1 MPAKAKPPRKARRL
15 PAHAAAPGP
24 VRARRAAKGAAGPA
38 AKKAATEG
46 KVDGKKPPAAT
57 PAADKADK
65 ATGKRGLKKGS
76 RKPPSAAGH
85 AAATAAEPSADVPAA
100 ALAPTAAPPPSGPP
114 AKRRATAQSLAAG
127 QRDISVSEFFA
138 KNRHLLG
145 FDSPR
150 KALLTSVKEA
160 VDNSLDACEEA
171 GILPEIWVHIEQ
183 VGESGNRFRMSVQDN
198 GPGIVSKQIPL
209 IFGKLLYGSKFHR
222 LRMSRG
228 QQGIGISAAGMYGVL
243 TTGKPVKIISK
254 IDAKHAAHYSELRID
269 TKTNQPEILNGKGD
283 GVDIPAGKG
292 GAELMKKH
300 SIEWVAENDR
310 GESIEHGTRVTI
322 EMEAKFQRGRGSV
335 EEYLE
340 QTAISNPHAR
350 IHFQGPDGPERILER
365 STNDLP
371 PEPKE
376 IKPHPYGVELG
387 RLVTM
392 LQEQPRLTLSQ
403 FLVQSF
409 SRVSHGTAK
418 KICDTAKLS
427 PRVTAGK
434 LGRGEADALFKA
446 VQDTKIPPPATD
458 CVVPIGEQRLL
469 AGLRQVVPGEFFTAA
484 TRPPSVYRGNPFVI
498 EAALAFGGGPSA
510 QKVSLEGLSELA
522 GESDARSL
530 RQFLTTTFAGMSG
543 EGADK
548 ILEEAKLAP
557 RQSPARLTKQA
568 LAALHGAMQH
578 VNVDEG
584 QSMTVL
590 RYANRVPLQ
599 FQPAACAVTQTILS
613 TNWRSYGLSQSRGSL
628 PTGPVTT
635 MVHVASVWVPFTSES
650 KEAIASY
657 PEIQKEIRLAL
668 QAVGRKLG
676 MYLRRRLRVAQEGQR
691 RSIFLRY
698 LKEVATA
705 VSSINGL
712 DRDELYD
719 KLLAVAKRKTA
730 EADVKLDDRGRPIQ
744 EQEEDLELGDNCI
757 IVPQGPAA
765 PPAAPP
771 PDAAAAP
778 ATQGRRSRRKPI
790 AVTLGDPDG
799 GGAAVE
805 AAPTKQRRKPPR
817 RGRKAG

>member
-1 MPAKAKPPRKARRL
+1 MPRKRLLNRQTQPLLPTAARPITVSEPVHAMAKSAKPPKKTQAK
-15 PAHAAAPGP
+15 PPKEAAAAP
-24 VRARRAAKGAAGPA
+24 AS
-38 AKKAATEG
+38 
-46 KVDGKKPPAAT
+46 
-57 PAADKADK
+57 AD
-65 ATGKRGLKKGS
+65 
-76 RKPPSAAGH
+76 SAAV
-85 AAATAAEPSADVPAA
+85 AESTAKPTATAAK
-100 ALAPTAAPPPSGPP
+100 PP
-114 AKRRATAQSLAAG
+114 AKRRATAQTLAAG

-183 VGESGNRFRMSVQDN
+183 VGDSGSRYRMGVQDN

-254 IDAKHAAHYSELRID
+254 IDAKHTAHYSELRID
-269 TKTNQPEILNGKGD
+269 TKTNQPEILNGKGE

-300 SIEWVAENDR
+300 SIEWVAENDK
-310 GESIEHGTRVTI
+310 GDAIEHGTRVTI

-350 IHFQGPDGPERILER
+350 LHFQGPDGPERILER
-365 STNDLP
+365 STDDLP

-392 LQEQPRLTLSQ
+392 LQEHPKFTLAQ
-403 FLVQSF
+403 FLTQSF

-418 KICDTAKLS
+418 KICDIAKLS
-427 PRVTAGK
+427 TRVTTGK

-446 VQDTKIPPPATD
+446 IQDIKIPPPATD

-469 AGLRQVVPGEFFTAA
+469 AGIRQVVPGEFFTAA
-484 TRPPSVYRGNPFVI
+484 TRPPGVYRGNPFVI
-498 EAALAFGGGPSA
+498 EASLAYGGGPSA
-510 QKVSLEGLSELA
+510 QKISLDALVELA
-522 GESDARSL
+522 GDSDARSL
-530 RQFLTTTFAGMSG
+530 RQFLTTTFSG
-543 EGADK
+543 LGGEAADK
-548 ILEEAKLAP
+548 ILDESKLAP
-557 RQSPARLTKQA
+557 RQSPSKLKKPELQ
-568 LAALHGAMQH
+568 ALHGAMQH
-578 VNVDEG
+578 VNADEG
-584 QSMTVL
+584 QNMTVL

-628 PTGPVTT
+628 PSGPVTV

-698 LKEVATA
+698 LKEVAGA
-705 VSSINGL
+705 VSVINGV
-712 DRDELYD
+712 DREKLYEQ
-719 KLLAVAKRKTA
+719 LLAVAKKKTA
-730 EADVKLDDRGRPIQ
+730 EADVKLDDRGKPIVD
-744 EQEEDLELGDNCI
+744 EEELELGDNCI
-757 IVPQGPAA
+757 IVPQAVPGLSG
-765 PPAAPP
+765 
-771 PDAAAAP
+771 AAADSDAEGDADEKP
-778 ATQGRRSRRKPI
+778 TRSRKKK
-790 AVTLGDPDG
+790 T
-799 GGAAVE
+799 AA
-805 AAPTKQRRKPPR
+805 
-817 RGRKAG
+817 RGRK

>member
-1 MPAKAKPPRKARRL
+1 MADRPTTGPQASSNPQTRPLLPSLPQAITVWDTPLLETHMARSASRSKPDSTAQAKKKSRGEATEPAAETAVE
-15 PAHAAAPGP
+15 PAVDPGPAPG
-24 VRARRAAKGAAGPA
+24 
-38 AKKAATEG
+38 G
-46 KVDGKKPPAAT
+46 K
-57 PAADKADK
+57 
-65 ATGKRGLKKGS
+65 
-76 RKPPSAAGH
+76 
-85 AAATAAEPSADVPAA
+85 
-100 ALAPTAAPPPSGPP
+100 APP
-114 AKRRATAQSLAAG
+114 KRRATAQTLAAG

-183 VGESGNRFRMSVQDN
+183 VGESGSRFRMGVQDN
-198 GPGIVSKQIPL
+198 GPGIVRKQIPL

-254 IDAKHAAHYSELRID
+254 TGAKDAAHYYELRID
-269 TKTNQPEILNGKGD
+269 TKTNQPEILNGRGE
-283 GVDIPAGKG
+283 GVDIPSGKG

-300 SIEWVAENDR
+300 SIEWVADNDR
-310 GESIEHGTRVTI
+310 GEPVSHGTRVTI

-340 QTAISNPHAR
+340 QTAIANPHAR

-365 STNDLP
+365 SSDDLP

-392 LQEQPRLTLSQ
+392 LQEQPKLTLAQ
-403 FLVQSF
+403 FLTQSF

-418 KICDTAKLS
+418 KLCDTAKLS
-427 PRVTAGK
+427 TRTTTGK
-434 LGRGEADALFKA
+434 LGRGEADALYKSI
-446 VQDTKIPPPATD
+446 QETKIPPPATD
-458 CVVPIGEQRLL
+458 CIVPIGEQRLL

-498 EAALAFGGGPSA
+498 EAALAYGGGVAA
-510 QKVSLEGLSELA
+510 QKITREGLGELA

-530 RQFLTTTFAGMSG
+530 RQFLTTTFSG
-543 EGADK
+543 LGSEAADK
-548 ILEEAKLAP
+548 ILAEAQLAP
-557 RQSPARLTKQA
+557 RQSPSKLKKAA
-568 LAALHGAMQH
+568 LDALHGAMQN
-578 VNVDEG
+578 VSVDEG
-584 QSMTVL
+584 QSMNVL

-599 FQPAACAVTQTILS
+599 FQHAACAVTQTILG

-628 PTGPVTT
+628 PSGPVTA

-650 KEAIASY
+650 KEAIAHY

-676 MYLRRRLRVAQEGQR
+676 MYMRRRLRVAQEGQR

-698 LKEVATA
+698 LGEVAGA
-705 VSSINGL
+705 VSQINGT
-712 DRDELYD
+712 DRAKLYEQ
-719 KLLAVAKRKTA
+719 LLAVAKKKTA
-730 EADVKLDDRGRPIQ
+730 EADVRLDDRGRPI
-744 EQEEDLELGDNCI
+744 EDEEELELGDNCI
-757 IVPQGPAA
+757 IVSPTVPGVTDGAETTPSAGGKA
-765 PPAAPP
+765 RGKRAKATTVVGTGEEESARPRRR
-771 PDAAAAP
+771 AAATAK
-778 ATQGRRSRRKPI
+778 AARRRK
-790 AVTLGDPDG
+790 
-799 GGAAVE
+799 
-805 AAPTKQRRKPPR
+805 R
-817 RGRKAG
+817 

>member
-1 MPAKAKPPRKARRL
+1 MVTKTRSKPKSL
-15 PAHAAAPGP
+15 
-24 VRARRAAKGAAGPA
+24 
-38 AKKAATEG
+38 AKK
-46 KVDGKKPPAAT
+46 
-57 PAADKADK
+57 
-65 ATGKRGLKKGS
+65 
-76 RKPPSAAGH
+76 PSK
-85 AAATAAEPSADVPAA
+85 PAA
-100 ALAPTAAPPPSGPP
+100 AAASPESTPAPEPAANGKPKET
-114 AKRRATAQSLAAG
+114 KRRATAQALAAG

-183 VGESGNRFRMSVQDN
+183 VGEAGTRYRMGVQDN
-198 GPGIVSKQIPL
+198 GPGIVRKQIPL

-254 IDAKHAAHYSELRID
+254 TGPKDRAHYYELRID
-269 TKTNQPEILNGKGD
+269 TKTNQPEILNGKGE
-283 GVDIPAGKG
+283 GVEIPAGKSG
-292 GAELMKKH
+292 DELMKKH
-300 SIEWVAENDR
+300 AIEWVAVNDK
-310 GESIEHGTRVTI
+310 GDAIEHGTRVTI

-340 QTAISNPHAR
+340 QTAIANPHAR
-350 IHFQGPDGPERILER
+350 IHFLGPDGQERIIDR
-365 STNDLP
+365 ANDELP

-392 LQEQPRLTLSQ
+392 LQEQPKLTLAQ
-403 FLVQSF
+403 FLTQSF

-418 KICDTAKLS
+418 KICDSAKLS
-427 PRVTAGK
+427 SRVTTGK
-434 LGRGEADALFKA
+434 LGRGEADALFNSI
-446 VQDTKIPPPATD
+446 QDTKIPPPATD

-498 EAALAFGGGPSA
+498 EAALAYGGGVAA
-510 QKVSLEGLSELA
+510 QKITREGLAELA
-522 GESDARSL
+522 SESDARSL
-530 RQFLTTTFAGMSG
+530 RQFLTTTFSG
-543 EGADK
+543 LGSEGADK
-548 ILEEAKLAP
+548 ILTEAELAP
-557 RQSPARLTKQA
+557 RQSPSKLKKQQ
-568 LAALHGAMQH
+568 LDALHGAMQN
-578 VNVDEG
+578 VSVDEG
-584 QSMTVL
+584 QSMNVL

-599 FQPAACAVTQTILS
+599 FQPAACAVTQTITS
-613 TNWRSYGLSQSRGSL
+613 TNWRSYGLSQSRGGL
-628 PTGPVTT
+628 PNGPVTA

-676 MYLRRRLRVAQEGQR
+676 MYMRRRLRVAQEGQR

-698 LKEVATA
+698 LGEVATA
-705 VSSINGL
+705 VAVINGV
-712 DRDELYD
+712 DRDKLYEQ
-719 KLLAVAKRKTA
+719 LLAVAKKKTA
-730 EADVKLDDRGRPIQ
+730 EADVKLDDRGRPI
-744 EQEEDLELGDNCI
+744 EEDEELELGDNCI
-757 IVPQGPAA
+757 IVPQKLPGEPTADDESA
-765 PPAAPP
+765 DTADKKPKPRAKAKKP
-771 PDAAAAP
+771 
-778 ATQGRRSRRKPI
+778 GKRSRR
-790 AVTLGDPDG
+790 A
-799 GGAAVE
+799 
-805 AAPTKQRRKPPR
+805 
-817 RGRKAG
+817 

>member
-1 MPAKAKPPRKARRL
+1 MAKSTKPPKKTPAKPPKEA
-15 PAHAAAPGP
+15 AAAP
-24 VRARRAAKGAAGPA
+24 ASADGAAVAESPA
-38 AKKAATEG
+38 
-46 KVDGKKPPAAT
+46 KPPA
-57 PAADKADK
+57 
-65 ATGKRGLKKGS
+65 
-76 RKPPSAAGH
+76 
-85 AAATAAEPSADVPAA
+85 TAAKP
-100 ALAPTAAPPPSGPP
+100 L
-114 AKRRATAQSLAAG
+114 AKRRATAQTLAAG

-183 VGESGNRFRMSVQDN
+183 VGDSGSRYRMGVQDN

-254 IDAKHAAHYSELRID
+254 IDAKHTAHYSELRID
-269 TKTNQPEILNGKGD
+269 TKTNQPEILNGKGE

-300 SIEWVAENDR
+300 SIEWVAENDK
-310 GESIEHGTRVTI
+310 GDAIEHGTRVTI

-350 IHFQGPDGPERILER
+350 LHFQGPDGPERILER
-365 STNDLP
+365 STDDLP

-392 LQEQPRLTLSQ
+392 LQEHPKFTLAQ
-403 FLVQSF
+403 FLTQSF

-418 KICDTAKLS
+418 KICDIAKLS
-427 PRVTAGK
+427 TRVTTGK
-434 LGRGEADALFKA
+434 LGRGEADAIFKA
-446 VQDTKIPPPATD
+446 IQDIKIPPPATD

-469 AGLRQVVPGEFFTAA
+469 AGIRQVVPGEFFTAA
-484 TRPPSVYRGNPFVI
+484 TRPPGVYRGNPFVI
-498 EAALAFGGGPSA
+498 EASLAYGGGPSA
-510 QKVSLEGLSELA
+510 QKISLDALVELA
-522 GESDARSL
+522 GDSDARSL
-530 RQFLTTTFAGMSG
+530 RQFLTTTFSG
-543 EGADK
+543 LGGEAADK
-548 ILEEAKLAP
+548 ILDEAKLAP
-557 RQSPARLTKQA
+557 RQSPSKLKKPELQ
-568 LAALHGAMQH
+568 ALHGAMQH
-578 VNVDEG
+578 VNADEG
-584 QSMTVL
+584 QNMTVL

-628 PTGPVTT
+628 PSGPVTV

-668 QAVGRKLG
+668 QAVGRNLG

-698 LKEVATA
+698 LKEVAGA
-705 VSSINGL
+705 VSVINGV
-712 DRDELYD
+712 DREKLYEQ
-719 KLLAVAKRKTA
+719 LLAVAKKKTA
-730 EADVKLDDRGRPIQ
+730 EADVKLDDRGKPIVD
-744 EQEEDLELGDNCI
+744 EEELELGDNCI
-757 IVPQGPAA
+757 IVPQTVPGLSG
-765 PPAAPP
+765 
-771 PDAAAAP
+771 AAADAD
-778 ATQGRRSRRKPI
+778 AEGDADEKP
-790 AVTLGDPDG
+790 T
-799 GGAAVE
+799 
-805 AAPTKQRRKPPR
+805 
-817 RGRKAG
+817 RGRKKKTAARGRK

>member
-1 MPAKAKPPRKARRL
+1 MATKPKPPKNKSRKAR
-15 PAHAAAPGP
+15 
-24 VRARRAAKGAAGPA
+24 
-38 AKKAATEG
+38 
-46 KVDGKKPPAAT
+46 
-57 PAADKADK
+57 
-65 ATGKRGLKKGS
+65 S
-76 RKPPSAAGH
+76 RK
-85 AAATAAEPSADVPAA
+85 AEPHPPEPAA
-100 ALAPTAAPPPSGPP
+100 ASEADASPSANVKP
-114 AKRRATAQSLAAG
+114 ATKRRASAQTLAAG

-171 GILPEIWVHIEQ
+171 GILPEIWVRIEQ
-183 VGESGNRFRMSVQDN
+183 VGESGTRYRMSVQDN
-198 GPGIVSKQIPL
+198 GPGIVSRQIPL

-254 IDAKHAAHYSELRID
+254 IDAKHPAHYSELRID
-269 TKTNQPEILNGKGD
+269 TKTNQPEILNGKGE

-292 GAELMKKH
+292 GADLMTKH
-300 SIEWVAENDR
+300 SIEWIAENDR

-340 QTAISNPHAR
+340 QTAIANPHTR
-350 IHFQGPDGPERILER
+350 IHFQGPDGPERIIER
-365 STNDLP
+365 SSDDLP

-392 LQEQPRLTLSQ
+392 LQEHPKLTLAQ
-403 FLVQSF
+403 FLSQSF

-427 PRVTAGK
+427 TRVTTGK

-446 VQDTKIPPPATD
+446 IQETKIPPPATD
-458 CVVPIGEQRLL
+458 CIVPIGEQRLL

-484 TRPPSVYRGNPFVI
+484 TRPPSVYRGNPFLI
-498 EAALAFGGGPSA
+498 EAALAFGGGTSA
-510 QKVSLEGLSELA
+510 QKISREALGELA
-522 GESDARSL
+522 SESDARSL
-530 RQFLTTTFAGMSG
+530 RQFLTTTFSGMGG
-543 EGADK
+543 EAVDK
-548 ILEEAKLAP
+548 ILGEAQLAP
-557 RQSPARLTKQA
+557 RQSPSKLKKPQID
-568 LAALHGAMQH
+568 ALHGAMQH
-578 VNVDEG
+578 VNAEDG
-584 QSMTVL
+584 QSMNVL

-613 TNWRSYGLSQSRGSL
+613 TNWRSYGLSQSRGGL
-628 PTGPVTT
+628 PSGPVTT

-676 MYLRRRLRVAQEGQR
+676 MYMRRRLRVAQEGQR

-698 LKEVATA
+698 LGEVATA
-705 VSSINGL
+705 VATINGV
-712 DRDELYD
+712 DRDELYQR
-719 KLLAVAKRKTA
+719 LLAVAKKKTA
-730 EADVKLDDRGRPIQ
+730 EADVKLDDRGRPIE
-744 EQEEDLELGDNCI
+744 EQDDLDLGDNCI
-757 IVPQGPAA
+757 VVPQIVPVMAAQPAEEAGPAKPTKKA
-765 PPAAPP
+765 KKPE
-771 PDAAAAP
+771 
-778 ATQGRRSRRKPI
+778 RRRKN
-790 AVTLGDPDG
+790 
-799 GGAAVE
+799 
-805 AAPTKQRRKPPR
+805 
-817 RGRKAG
+817 

>member
-1 MPAKAKPPRKARRL
+1 MAKSAKPPKKTQAK
-15 PAHAAAPGP
+15 PPKEAAAAP
-24 VRARRAAKGAAGPA
+24 AS
-38 AKKAATEG
+38 
-46 KVDGKKPPAAT
+46 
-57 PAADKADK
+57 AD
-65 ATGKRGLKKGS
+65 
-76 RKPPSAAGH
+76 SAAV
-85 AAATAAEPSADVPAA
+85 AESTAKPTATAAK
-100 ALAPTAAPPPSGPP
+100 PP
-114 AKRRATAQSLAAG
+114 AKRRATAQTLAAG

-183 VGESGNRFRMSVQDN
+183 VGDSGSRYRMGVQDN

-254 IDAKHAAHYSELRID
+254 IDAKHTAHYSELRID
-269 TKTNQPEILNGKGD
+269 TKTNQPEILNGKGE

-300 SIEWVAENDR
+300 SIEWVAENDK
-310 GESIEHGTRVTI
+310 GDAIEHGTRVTI

-350 IHFQGPDGPERILER
+350 LHFQGPDGPERILER
-365 STNDLP
+365 STDDLP

-392 LQEQPRLTLSQ
+392 LQEHPKFTLAQ
-403 FLVQSF
+403 FLTQSF

-418 KICDTAKLS
+418 KICDIAKLS
-427 PRVTAGK
+427 TRVTAGK

-446 VQDTKIPPPATD
+446 IQDIKIPPPATD

-469 AGLRQVVPGEFFTAA
+469 AGIRQVVPGEFFTAA
-484 TRPPSVYRGNPFVI
+484 TRPPGVYRGNPFVI
-498 EAALAFGGGPSA
+498 EASLAYGGGPSA
-510 QKVSLEGLSELA
+510 QKISLDALVELA
-522 GESDARSL
+522 GDSDARSL
-530 RQFLTTTFAGMSG
+530 RQFLTTTFSG
-543 EGADK
+543 LGGEAADK
-548 ILEEAKLAP
+548 ILDESKLAP
-557 RQSPARLTKQA
+557 RQSPSKLKKPELQ
-568 LAALHGAMQH
+568 ALHGAMQH
-578 VNVDEG
+578 VNADEG
-584 QSMTVL
+584 QNMTVL

-628 PTGPVTT
+628 PSGPVTV

-698 LKEVATA
+698 LKEVAGA
-705 VSSINGL
+705 VSVINGV
-712 DRDELYD
+712 DREKLYEQ
-719 KLLAVAKRKTA
+719 LLAVAKKKTA
-730 EADVKLDDRGRPIQ
+730 EADVKLDDRGKPIVD
-744 EQEEDLELGDNCI
+744 EEELELGDNCI
-757 IVPQGPAA
+757 IVPQAVPGLSG
-765 PPAAPP
+765 
-771 PDAAAAP
+771 AAADSDAEGDADEKP
-778 ATQGRRSRRKPI
+778 TRSRKKK
-790 AVTLGDPDG
+790 T
-799 GGAAVE
+799 AA
-805 AAPTKQRRKPPR
+805 
-817 RGRKAG
+817 RGRK

>member
-1 MPAKAKPPRKARRL
+1 MAKSAKPPKKPQAK
-15 PAHAAAPGP
+15 PPKEAAAAPP
-24 VRARRAAKGAAGPA
+24 S
-38 AKKAATEG
+38 
-46 KVDGKKPPAAT
+46 VD
-57 PAADKADK
+57 
-65 ATGKRGLKKGS
+65 
-76 RKPPSAAGH
+76 SAAV
-85 AAATAAEPSADVPAA
+85 AESPAKPTATAAKS
-100 ALAPTAAPPPSGPP
+100 P
-114 AKRRATAQSLAAG
+114 AKRRATAQTLAAG

-183 VGESGNRFRMSVQDN
+183 VGDSGNRYRMGVQDN

-254 IDAKHAAHYSELRID
+254 IDSKHPAHYSELRID

-300 SIEWVAENDR
+300 SIEWVAENDK
-310 GESIEHGTRVTI
+310 GDAIEHGTRVTI

-350 IHFQGPDGPERILER
+350 LHFQGPDGPERIFER
-365 STNDLP
+365 STEDLP

-392 LQEQPRLTLSQ
+392 LQEHPKFTLAQ
-403 FLVQSF
+403 FLTQSF

-418 KICDTAKLS
+418 KICDIAKLS
-427 PRVTAGK
+427 TRITTGK
-434 LGRGEADALFKA
+434 LGRGEADALFRA
-446 VQDTKIPPPATD
+446 IQDTKIPPPATD

-469 AGLRQVVPGEFFTAA
+469 AGIRQVVPGEFFTAA
-484 TRPPSVYRGNPFVI
+484 TRPPGVYRGNPFVI
-498 EAALAFGGGPSA
+498 EASLAYGGGPSA
-510 QKVSLEGLSELA
+510 QKISLDALVELA
-522 GESDARSL
+522 GDSDARSL
-530 RQFLTTTFAGMSG
+530 RQFLTTTFSG
-543 EGADK
+543 LGGEAADK
-548 ILEEAKLAP
+548 ILDEAKLAP
-557 RQSPARLTKQA
+557 RQSPSKLKKPELQ
-568 LAALHGAMQH
+568 ALHGAMQH
-578 VNVDEG
+578 VNADEG
-584 QSMTVL
+584 QNMTVL

-628 PTGPVTT
+628 PSGPVTV

-698 LKEVATA
+698 LKEVAGA
-705 VSSINGL
+705 VSVINGV
-712 DRDELYD
+712 DREKLYEQ
-719 KLLAVAKRKTA
+719 LLAVAKKKTA
-730 EADVKLDDRGRPIQ
+730 EADVKLDDRGKPIVD
-744 EQEEDLELGDNCI
+744 EEELELGDNCI
-757 IVPQGPAA
+757 IVPQTVPGLSG
-765 PPAAPP
+765 
-771 PDAAAAP
+771 AAADSDAE
-778 ATQGRRSRRKPI
+778 
-790 AVTLGDPDG
+790 
-799 GGAAVE
+799 E
-805 AAPTKQRRKPPR
+805 AGEKKTG
-817 RGRKAG
+817 RGRKKKTAEKKPVAEDPVAEKQADEQPSTAKNRAKKSTASPRKSGKRGRK